1 MMMKRK
7 WFLPLL
13 FILLASTVVVGGLTM
28 TQRVSAQAPAISML
42 APTPQPGISISD
54 NDVNRVAK
62 KLYCPV
68 CPNTPLD
75 VCTTTACK
83 DWRAQ
88 IRDQLSS
95 GWTDQQVMDYFV
107 KQYGERVLAEPERGG
122 FTSLVWMLP
131 VLVVLIGLILV
142 WFILRSWRQGKKAQ
156 PASVQ
161 PAVPAMPA
169 VPHDVLAKIEA
180 EIRKMD

>member
-1 MMMKRK
+1 MILKRYI
-7 WFLPLL
+7 PLL
-13 FILLASTVVVGGLTM
+13 LVLFASLAVTA
-28 TQRVSAQAPAISML
+28 RVSAQKA
-42 APTPQPGISISD
+42 APTPAPGNASAAISPSD
-54 NDVNRVAK
+54 NDVNQVAK

-75 VCTTTACK
+75 VCTTQACK

-88 IRDQLSS
+88 IRDQLAS

-131 VLVVLIGLILV
+131 VLVVILGTILV
-142 WFILRSWRQGKKAQ
+142 WLVLKSWLARKK
-156 PASVQ
+156 VQ
-161 PAVPAMPA
+161 PTKIQQAAHVHTDVPR
-169 VPHDVLAKIEA
+169 DVLAKIEA

>member
-1 MMMKRK
+1 MKHKR
-7 WFLPLL
+7 LL
-13 FILLASTVVVGGLTM
+13 FFLLMLIAGTVLFSSLAIP
-28 TQRVSAQAPAISML
+28 RNVSAQKPAPA
-42 APTPQPGISISD
+42 AVQPTLQPGNLPSD

-75 VCTTTACK
+75 VCETQACK

-88 IRDQLSS
+88 IRDQLAS

-131 VLVVLIGLILV
+131 VLVVFLGLVLVWLILK
-142 WFILRSWRQGKKAQ
+142 SWRTRQKALPTEVQ
-156 PASVQ
+156 QTEIVNPSVTRE
-161 PAVPAMPA
+161 
-169 VPHDVLAKIEA
+169 VLAKIEA